1 MIVII
6 VATLALFASA
16 ETPDR
21 RLTEL
26 ETMVSSMQSEL
37 RYLYLKIEGTSQHE
51 KRLNENEHK
60 ISLLYSKLLTDE
72 DKFDRIIQEN

>member
-6 VATLALFASA
+6 LAILALFVSA

-51 KRLNENEHK
+51 KRL
-60 ISLLYSKLLTDE
+60 TD
-72 DKFDRIIQEN
+72 